1 MKLLKKINLLFL
13 GASLTV
19 LLLMGITLTIVLNL
33 VAKEQIEEQLGH
45 SYDRIVKQLQAGAIL
60 NSLPPFFEIA
70 LIDHT
75 NDKLSFAE
83 TNLKKGKGKNGELFK
98 QLTGIITIN
107 GSTYQIIIRTSQ
119 LETEDYTESVLYIVL
134 ISIFLM
140 ISMLYFINSK
150 ISKTIWKDFYL
161 NLATTRSF
169 SLQKQVPIQLR
180 KTNIIEFDELNNV
193 IFNLTNKVISD
204 YQNLKQFSE
213 DASHEIQTPLAII
226 STKMESILND
236 PELTGPQLETI
247 RSVLAAVHR
256 LSRLNKELLL
266 LTKIENNQFI
276 VVEKISLEEIIR
288 EKLTEFQELID
299 LQGITFEMQFANDF
313 EIESNPVLAELLI
326 NNLISNSINHNIQGG
341 LIRIV
346 QNLNGL
352 EIWNTNMTKI
362 LHPERLFSRFYK
374 ENPSSK
380 SVGLGLAIVAK
391 ICEVQNWKVSY
402 RQVESM
408 HCFQVDF
415 SQQ

>member
-45 SYDRIVKQLQAGAIL
+45 SYDRIVKQLQTGAIP

-140 ISMLYFINSK
+140 ITMLYFINSK

-161 NLATTRSF
+161 NLATTSSF
-169 SLQKQVPIQLR
+169 SLQKQESITLT

-193 IFNLTNKVISD
+193 IVNLTNKVISD
-204 YQNLKQFSE
+204 YQNLKQFTE

-226 STKMESILND
+226 SAKLENFLND
-236 PELTGPQLETI
+236 QEWSGSQLDTI
-247 RSVLAAVHR
+247 RAILASVHR

-276 VVEKISLEEIIR
+276 AIEKISLEKIIR
-288 EKLTEFQELID
+288 EKLAEFQELIE
-299 LQGITFEMQFANDF
+299 LQGITIEIQFVD
-313 EIESNPVLAELLI
+313 EILVESNLVLAELLI

-346 QNLNGL
+346 KNVNSL
-352 EIWNTNMTKI
+352 EIWNTGHATI

-402 RQVESM
+402 RQAESM
-408 HCFQVDF
+408 HCFRVDF
-415 SQQ
+415 S